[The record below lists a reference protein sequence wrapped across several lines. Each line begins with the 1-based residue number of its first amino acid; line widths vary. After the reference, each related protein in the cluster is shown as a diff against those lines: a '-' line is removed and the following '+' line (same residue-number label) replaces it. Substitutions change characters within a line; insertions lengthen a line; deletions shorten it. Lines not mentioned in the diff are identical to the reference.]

1 MVPFTLARV
10 TAADKDLDTAA
21 ARPQTGHR
29 PMRFFEHWPAHRC
42 PRWPANRRARTK
54 EGTLTAIDHPI
65 PDTGAAELDALL
77 TRASE
82 AADPFAAQSPAE
94 RGRQLRAVADALDG
108 AAEELIALA
117 AEESRLGQPRL
128 TGELKR
134 TTFQLRLFA
143 EVAEDGSHLRATL
156 DAADPDF
163 ALGPKPDLRRVLRP
177 VGPVLVFA
185 ASNFPF
191 AFSVAGGDTA
201 AALAAGCP
209 VVLKA
214 HPGHPK
220 LSARTGELVREALRA
235 TGAPDGAFATV
246 FGFETGTSAL
256 RDERIDAA
264 AFTGS
269 VPAGRALF
277 DIAHSRPRP
286 IPFFG
291 EMGSL
296 NPAFVTPEAVR
307 ARGEDIAKGF
317 VTSYSGNAGQ
327 LCTKPGVILLPS
339 EHGLEGALVAASEGV
354 GEHRMLNDRLL
365 EGYQG
370 RRDEVRS
377 VPGVRVLHEGSASE
391 STRPTLLATDV
402 ATLLAHKDQLLEEV
416 FGPLSIVVEY
426 GSTGELHQA
435 AEALDGNLTAT
446 LHAEPSETE
455 LAGELLNRLRDR
467 AGRLLYNGWPT
478 GVAVSPAMQHGGPYP
493 ATTDARFT
501 SVGTAAIDRFLRPVT
516 YQNVP
521 QELLPQSLRDDNPWN
536 IPRSTHGS

>member
-1 MVPFTLARV
+1 M
-10 TAADKDLDTAA
+10 
-21 ARPQTGHR
+21 
-29 PMRFFEHWPAHRC
+29 
-42 PRWPANRRARTK
+42 
-54 EGTLTAIDHPI
+54 TAIDHPI

-77 TRASE
+77 TRARE
-82 AADPFAAQSPAE
+82 AAEPFGAQPPSA

-108 AAEELIALA
+108 ASAELIPLAEE
-117 AEESRLGQPRL
+117 ESHLSQARL

-134 TTFQLRLFA
+134 TTFQLRLYA
-143 EVAEDGSHLRATL
+143 EVAEDGAHLQATL

-163 ALGPKPDLRRVLRP
+163 PLGAKPDLRRVLQP
-177 VGPVLVFA
+177 LGPVLVFA

-201 AALAAGCP
+201 SALAAGCP

-220 LSARTGELVREALRA
+220 LSARTGELVQEALRSA
-235 TGAPDGAFATV
+235 GAPDGAFTTV
-246 FGFETGTSAL
+246 FGFETGTTAL
-256 RDERIDAA
+256 RDERIAAA

-291 EMGSL
+291 ELGSL
-296 NPAFVTPEAVR
+296 NPTFVTPEAVR
-307 ARGEDIAKGF
+307 ARGEEIARGF

-327 LCTKPGVILLPS
+327 LCTKPGVVFLPS
-339 EHGLEGALVAASEGV
+339 GHGLQDALTSASEAV
-354 GEHRMLNDRLL
+354 GQQRMLNDRLL
-365 EGYQG
+365 QGYRD

-377 VPGVRVLHEGSASE
+377 VPGVRVLAEGDASE
-391 STRPTLLATDV
+391 GTLPTLLATDV
-402 ATLLAHKDQLLEEV
+402 PTLLANEDALLEEV
-416 FGPLSIVVEY
+416 FGPLSLVVEY
-426 GSTGELHQA
+426 ASDDELRRA
-435 AEALDGNLTAT
+435 AEAVDGNLTAT

-455 LAGELLNRLRDR
+455 LAGQLLNRLRER

-521 QELLPQSLRDDNPWN
+521 QELLPQPLRDDNPWN
-536 IPRSTHGS
+536 VPRSTHGG